1 MPKKSIIRTPRG
13 QIFQVKLKSGRV
25 TCALRWNPDFGAQR
39 MAQFQ
44 TVQAYVDNAVLLY
57 CTPYIPMRT
66 GMLMRSGELGT
77 VVGSGEVCYVAPY
90 AHRLYYGTHFNF
102 NHTAHP
108 NAGALWFERMKI
120 DRKGDIL
127 RGAAAKAG
135 GTAHE

>member
-1 MPKKSIIRTPRG
+1 MDGRPIIRTPRG
-13 QIFQVKLKSGRV
+13 QIFRVRLKNGRV
-25 TCALRWNPDFGAQR
+25 TCALRWNPGFGAQR
-39 MAQFQ
+39 TAQFQ

-57 CTPYIPMRT
+57 CPPYTPMRT

-77 VVGSGEVCYVAPY
+77 VIGSGEVRYVAPY
-90 AHRLYYGTHFNF
+90 ARRLYYGIHFNF
-102 NHTAHP
+102 DRTAHP

-127 RGAAAKAG
+127 RGAAARAG